1 MRCSRAMIPALI
13 VLVAF
18 AARAGQPAA
27 STPEALEFFEQKIR
41 PVLVDT
47 CYKCHGP
54 EAADAGKLKG
64 GLRLD
69 TREALLKGGESGK
82 PAVVPGNAEGSLII
96 RALRHT
102 DPDLQMPP
110 KKKLGD
116 RQIADFVTWVNLG
129 APDPRVATA
138 TTGAAKGGGPA
149 DAKSH
154 WAFQALKDAPVPEVK

>member
-1 MRCSRAMIPALI
+1 MKGRPFAL
-13 VLVAF
+13 VLTF
-18 AARAGQPAA
+18 AALALRAGAAAASDSPPAA
-27 STPEALEFFEQKIR
+27 TRDGLEFFEQKIR

-47 CYKCHGP
+47 CYRCHGP

-116 RQIADFVTWVNLG
+116 RQ
-129 APDPRVATA
+129 
-138 TTGAAKGGGPA
+138 
-149 DAKSH
+149 
-154 WAFQALKDAPVPEVK
+154 